1 VLAPLLAAAAIL
13 AHQGG
18 WDEMLMVAGP
28 IALFALI
35 LRAANKRAE
44 QRARDT
50 IGGPEGPIDPAG
62 SGGPVERNDVGPE

>member
-1 VLAPLLAAAAIL
+1 MPAAVLAAAALL

-18 WDEMLMVAGP
+18 WDEMLMVAAP

-44 QRARDT
+44 QRASDAAAPVSAPD
-50 IGGPEGPIDPAG
+50 GPAG
-62 SGGPVERNDVGPE
+62 SADPVERGDVGPE

>member
-1 VLAPLLAAAAIL
+1 VPAPLLAAAALL

-18 WDEMLMVAGP
+18 WDEMLMVAAP

-44 QRARDT
+44 QRARDAA
-50 IGGPEGPIDPAG
+50 EPA
-62 SGGPVERNDVGPE
+62 SSVEPVERHDIGPE